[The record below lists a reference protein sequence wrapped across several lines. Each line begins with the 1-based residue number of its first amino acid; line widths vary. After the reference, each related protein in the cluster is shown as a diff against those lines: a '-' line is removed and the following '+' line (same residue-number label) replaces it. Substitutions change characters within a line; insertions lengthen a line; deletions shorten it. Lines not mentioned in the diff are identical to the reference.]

1 MTIERLQ
8 KISLGQLI
16 LRLKNTQIGLQIVF
30 SRGTLTGSQEG
41 FEIESLK
48 PSLVILFKN
57 IINLFLTSVED
68 KEKLAELEICLEII
82 TSQEDRDSL
91 NWKERIHR

>member
-1 MTIERLQ
+1 M
-8 KISLGQLI
+8 
-16 LRLKNTQIGLQIVF
+16 F
-30 SRGTLTGSQEG
+30 SRGTLTGYQEG
-41 FEIESLK
+41 FEIVSLK

-57 IINLFLTSVED
+57 IINLFLTSGED